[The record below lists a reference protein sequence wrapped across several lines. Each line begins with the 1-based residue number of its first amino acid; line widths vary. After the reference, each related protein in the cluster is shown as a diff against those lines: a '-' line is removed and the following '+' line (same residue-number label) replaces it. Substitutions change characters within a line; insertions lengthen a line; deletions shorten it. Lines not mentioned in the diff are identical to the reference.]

1 MEEVLG
7 PIQSHRLI
15 PNLISINSS
24 AMLRLVVLNSY
35 GRPSAEFDLEKSK
48 KRSTKNADWIWRL
61 TYPVTFRDLP
71 NIYEQVNSG
80 NRLLRGE
87 GQIYIV

>member
-15 PNLISINSS
+15 SNLISINSS

-48 KRSTKNADWIWRL
+48 NGKQRMLIGFGA
-61 TYPVTFRDLP
+61 
-71 NIYEQVNSG
+71 
-80 NRLLRGE
+80 
-87 GQIYIV
+87 